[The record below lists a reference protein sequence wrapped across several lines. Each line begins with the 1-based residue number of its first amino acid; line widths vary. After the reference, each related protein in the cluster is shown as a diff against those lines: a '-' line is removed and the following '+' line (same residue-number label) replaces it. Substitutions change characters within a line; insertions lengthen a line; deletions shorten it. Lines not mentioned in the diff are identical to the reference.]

1 MSDPTPTTTI
11 PERIPFGLRR
21 WFMRLGLSSA
31 LFLAI
36 VAATAL
42 LIALLAASRSITVPL
57 VLAVAVAVVL
67 IPLVNWMEKR
77 SVGRGIGAAIA
88 LVVFLGVF
96 VGAMLLVGF
105 ALADQG
111 DELRAR
117 MDDAQQEL
125 ESFLDGSPIGSDVVD
140 RIRTG
145 AQSAGPAVRDGA
157 LTSVASALDTAFA
170 LVSGIIIAFVFLFY
184 LLKDGALLASKVLN
198 LFGEKDRPAVAEAG
212 NFAAKSTRDYF
223 RSRTVMSLINAVV
236 IVIGMIIA
244 GVPEAAAIGVVNF
257 VGGYIPYLGGFI
269 GGAFAVLLG
278 ISEGGIGL
286 GLIAL
291 AIVLFVQFLLENVL
305 EPRIVGE
312 FVDMHPLAVLIVT
325 ILGGTFGGFVGLIL
339 AVPIATATV
348 ETVKILRRRGYFD
361 EETSESATKR
371 VERSESG

>member
-1 MSDPTPTTTI
+1 
-11 PERIPFGLRR
+11 
-21 WFMRLGLSSA
+21 
-31 LFLAI
+31 
-36 VAATAL
+36 
-42 LIALLAASRSITVPL
+42 
-57 VLAVAVAVVL
+57 
-67 IPLVNWMEKR
+67 MEKR
-77 SVGRGIGAAIA
+77 SIKRSLGAAIA
-88 LVVFLGVF
+88 LVVFVGVF

-125 ESFLDGSPIGSDVVD
+125 ESFLDNSPIGSDIVGQMRD
-140 RIRTG
+140 G
-145 AQSAGPAVRDGA
+145 AESAGPAFRDGA

-170 LVSGIIIAFVFLFY
+170 VLSGIVIAFVFLYY
-184 LLKDGALLASKVLN
+184 LLKDGALLAGRVLL
-198 LFGEKDRPAVAEAG
+198 LFAEKDRPAVAEAG

-223 RSRTVMSLINAVV
+223 RSRTVMSLINALV
-236 IVIGMIIA
+236 IVIGMLIA

-278 ISEGGIGL
+278 ISEGGIAL

-291 AIVLFVQFLLENVL
+291 AIVLLVQFVLENAI

-312 FVDMHPLAVLIVT
+312 FVDMHPLVVLIVT

-339 AVPIATATV
+339 AVPIATATI
-348 ETVKILRRRGYFD
+348 ETVRIMRRRGYFD
-361 EETSESATKR
+361 DEGR
-371 VERSESG
+371 RSEGANQDPVGHSQ